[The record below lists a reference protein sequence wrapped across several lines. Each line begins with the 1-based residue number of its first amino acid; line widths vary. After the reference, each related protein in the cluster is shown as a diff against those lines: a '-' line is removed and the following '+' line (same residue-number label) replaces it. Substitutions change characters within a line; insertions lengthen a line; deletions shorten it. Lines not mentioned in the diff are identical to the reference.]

1 MKKYKV
7 SKKSLSFLE
16 KLIQTASI
24 SGCEENIQNEFVNY
38 LKPTIKDFE
47 ADMLGNVAAIL
58 NPDAKFKVMLAA
70 HCDQVGLMVQYIDS
84 HGFLMINKVGGPNL
98 STYSGQNVLVKS
110 NDGSWLSGVIQRKTN
125 SFSKDEIENIESYF
139 IDIGVSSEKEASKLV
154 DPGAQVVVKTKL
166 QQMTGSR
173 YTAAAFDDK
182 IGVFAIA
189 EAIKVLS
196 KLDLDIGVYA
206 VSTVQEEVGTLG
218 AMTASHAISP
228 NVGLAVDVNYTS
240 DYSSSPK
247 KVVGNVALGFGAVL
261 VKGINVNAKVDELLT
276 AATEKEKIK
285 TQVSVC
291 PGRTGTD
298 ARAIQLARNGVA
310 TGLIKIPLRYMHSP
324 TEVVDMSD
332 VEDTINLLVAFVLS
346 LSEDI
351 DFRPVQL

>member
-16 KLIQTASI
+16 ELIQTASL
-24 SGCEENIQNEFVNY
+24 SGYEKDIQNIYINY
-38 LKPTIKDFE
+38 LSPIIKNFE
-47 ADMLGNVAAIL
+47 ADMLGNISAIL

-84 HGFLMINKVGGPNL
+84 NGFLMINKVGGPNL
-98 STYSGQNVLVKS
+98 SAYSGQNILVKS
-110 NDGSWLSGVIQRKTN
+110 NDGNWLTGVIQRKAN
-125 SFSKDEIENIESYF
+125 SFSQTETENIESYF
-139 IDIGVSSEKEASKLV
+139 IDIGASSEKEASKLV
-154 DPGAQVVVKTKL
+154 SPGAQVVVKTKL
-166 QQMTGSR
+166 QKLTGSR

-182 IGVFAIA
+182 IGIFAIA
-189 EAIKVLS
+189 EAIKILS
-196 KLDLDIGVYA
+196 KYDLDIGVYA

-218 AMTASHAISP
+218 ATTASHAINP

-240 DYSSSPK
+240 DYTSSPK
-247 KVVGNVALGFGAVL
+247 KVVGNVALGLGAVL

-276 AATEKEKIK
+276 AATKKEKIK
-285 TQVSVC
+285 SQVSVC

-310 TGLIKIPLRYMHSP
+310 TGLVKIPLRYMHSP

-351 DFRPVQL
+351 DFRPVQV